1 VSVIAAEPVF
11 TRRLPLVPL
20 RAEHADEMAAV
31 LAGPDLYIFTR
42 GEPAHAAGVACT
54 LPTLDRRHNPADHP
68 APRDRQPSA
77 GPGHRRMDRCC
88 RRPGQPATDAVR
100 GRPVPAQRP
109 IKGYVGVEAFRA
121 RIQV

>member
-11 TRRLPLVPL
+11 TRRPTLVPL

-77 GPGHRRMDRCC
+77 GPRHRHMT
-88 RRPGQPATDAVR
+88 GAAAVR
-100 GRPVPAQRP
+100 ASRRLTLSGAVRCPRSAQS
-109 IKGYVGVEAFRA
+109 KAT
-121 RIQV
+121 